1 MQLITDPRV
10 DKELFKLNQAD
21 QGKAIE
27 YIELFKKYGFTLSQI
42 YLKKINKSV
51 WELRPGRW
59 RVFILVVKPNCYVIH
74 LMRKQS
80 QKMTKETKKIIDQRM
95 KEYV

>member
-10 DKELFKLNQAD
+10 DKELFKLKEPD
-21 QGKAIE
+21 QGKVIE
-27 YIELFKKYGFTLSQI
+27 YIELFKKYGFSLSQI
-42 YLKKINKSV
+42 YLKKVNKSV

-59 RVFILVVKPNCYVIH
+59 RVFILVIKPNCFVIY

-80 QKMTKETKKIIDQRM
+80 QKMTKETKKIIEQRT
-95 KEYV
+95 KEYL